1 MVIRRFL
8 AFYCFM
14 CFVLLACQA
23 QDKKVDMDK
32 LIKAELALT
41 EKYEHQPLFGAQLN
55 KTGCKMILEI
65 EGGEDYRLT
74 DSTGESM
81 MLPLNYMLL
90 KKGKQRLLVKIYPR
104 DGEEFLTM
112 HATASITVYRAA
124 GKNSEMGDYKKLV
137 EFELPADIGSQK
149 LPYYEASLA
158 FEADVPYD
166 YQKELDRAS
175 DLTEIPDIEKKVVN
189 KYKELRVMGMNCDE
203 NAYSF
208 DVIHKSA
215 ITSNTL
221 YLDTYDEIKKSYD
234 VKRAVIDCDPAIS
247 DREFLPI
254 ENYAMQFYA
263 NGKLVALWQKNHL
276 PMFYLKA
283 IIHKGTDKERK
294 FEGGDPILLYMPEGS
309 KELKVW

>member
-1 MVIRRFL
+1 MVRSRFL

-55 KTGCKMILEI
+55 KTACKMILEI
-65 EGGEDYRLT
+65 EGSIDYRLT

-149 LPYYEASLA
+149 ASL
-158 FEADVPYD
+158 
-166 YQKELDRAS
+166 L
-175 DLTEIPDIEKKVVN
+175 
-189 KYKELRVMGMNCDE
+189 
-203 NAYSF
+203 
-208 DVIHKSA
+208 
-215 ITSNTL
+215 
-221 YLDTYDEIKKSYD
+221 
-234 VKRAVIDCDPAIS
+234 
-247 DREFLPI
+247 
-254 ENYAMQFYA
+254 
-263 NGKLVALWQKNHL
+263 
-276 PMFYLKA
+276 
-283 IIHKGTDKERK
+283 
-294 FEGGDPILLYMPEGS
+294 
-309 KELKVW
+309 